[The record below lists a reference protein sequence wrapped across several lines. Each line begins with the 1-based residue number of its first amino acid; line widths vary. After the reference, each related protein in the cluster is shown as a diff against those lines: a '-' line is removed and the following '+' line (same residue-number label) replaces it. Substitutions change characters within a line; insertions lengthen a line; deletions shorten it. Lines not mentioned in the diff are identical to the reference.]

1 MKDPPQKLL
10 EHHFRPHHRPFLAA
24 FVSDWIAW
32 TTMGRRDRDDDD
44 DEEEEEEAIEPAKG
58 TGEEGVEDEEE
69 EEVPDDDP
77 GVVANV
83 TRLVFENMPKDM
95 RYSHVQK
102 TMRL

>member
-10 EHHFRPHHRPFLAA
+10 ERHFRPHHRPFLAA

-32 TTMGRRDRDDDD
+32 TNMGRRDRDDDD

-77 GVVANV
+77 GVVARHSP
-83 TRLVFENMPKDM
+83 RLREHAADM
-95 RYSHVQK
+95 RARTCRRRCAQ
-102 TMRL
+102 